1 MKMKKLSLVLIFSLI
16 LGMSAISVAAEGKDY
31 SATIEMFKESPAVAK
46 FFENSYGYAVFPAIG
61 KGGWIVGAG
70 YGEGYVFRN
79 GEITGW
85 ASVAE
90 VSIGLQIG
98 GQAFSE
104 IIFFQDKQA
113 YDKFT
118 SGSFELSAS
127 AQAVVVTAGAQAR
140 TGTSGSGAGAT
151 AGPKTGV
158 QAEIGYVNGLAVFLR
173 PLGGLMFDASIG
185 GQSFQFTPY

>member
-1 MKMKKLSLVLIFSLI
+1 MKMKKLSLVLIFSLVF
-16 LGMSAISVAAEGKDY
+16 GMSMISVAAEGSDH
-31 SATIEMFKESPAVAK
+31 SGTIERFKESPVVEK
-46 FFENSYGYAVFPAIG
+46 FFGNSYGYAVFPAIG

-70 YGEGYVFRN
+70 YGEGYVYRN
-79 GEITGW
+79 GEVTGW

-140 TGTSGSGAGAT
+140 TGTSGSSAGAS
-151 AGPKTGV
+151 AGPRTGA

-185 GQSFQFTPY
+185 GQKFEFEPY